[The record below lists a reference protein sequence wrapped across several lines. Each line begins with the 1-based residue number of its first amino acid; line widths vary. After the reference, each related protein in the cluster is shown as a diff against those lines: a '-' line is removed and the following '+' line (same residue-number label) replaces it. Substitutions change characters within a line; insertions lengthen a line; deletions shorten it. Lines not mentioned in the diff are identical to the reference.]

1 MNHPPVELV
10 ALGGLGEIGLN
21 SMALACGPDMV
32 VIDAGLMFPDETMY
46 GVDVVIPDFSHVL
59 ENAGK
64 VRAII
69 LTHGHEDHIGAL
81 PFLLHQLRVPVPVY
95 GTRLTL
101 ELVRDRL
108 KEHRLPDT
116 DLRLIA
122 PGRPL
127 TLGPFTFDFIRV
139 SHSIIDGV
147 GLAID
152 TPAGCLIHTGDFKI
166 EQSPLPG
173 QEIELGRFAAYGQS
187 GVLALLSDSTN
198 VERPGYTLSEKKIG
212 QTFHELFAT
221 CPGRIIVAMF
231 ASSITRI
238 QQVIHTASD
247 FDRKVAMSGRS
258 MVTNVRI
265 ARDLDYL
272 TLDKDQE
279 IGLNEIGAYPDD
291 RVAVITTGSQGEP
304 MSALTRMAAGDHKQV
319 QIRPGDTVILSSRF
333 IPGNERAITDI
344 INNLYRRG
352 AEVVYETV
360 SEIHVSGHAYQE
372 ELKLMINL
380 TRPKY
385 FIPIHGE
392 YRHLVKHIELARDV
406 GLAPERLILAEDGD
420 LLRFEDGQCRKAG
433 RVNVGRVLVDGKGVG
448 DVGQAVLKD
457 RRHLAE
463 HGMVIVLLVIDEQ
476 TGEIL
481 SGPDLIS
488 KGFIFE
494 EATPHFLED
503 AKCIVLE
510 VFDQYFEGRDRL
522 GEVKFDLGEIK
533 ADIQR
538 ELRRFY
544 NQVLDRRPVILPQI
558 ITI

>member
-1 MNHPPVELV
+1 MTLPVDLV

-21 SMALACGPDMV
+21 AMLLTCGQDMV
-32 VIDAGLMFPDETMY
+32 LIDAGLMFPDETMY
-46 GVDVVIPDFSHVL
+46 GVDVVIPDFSHLL
-59 ENAGK
+59 ENADRL
-64 VRAII
+64 RAIL

-81 PFLLHQLRVPVPVY
+81 PFLLHQLRRPVPVY
-95 GTRLTL
+95 GARFTL

-108 KEHRLPDT
+108 RERRLDDS
-116 DLRLIA
+116 DLRLIT
-122 PGRPL
+122 PGQPL
-127 TLGPFTFDFIRV
+127 PIGPFTFDFIRV

-147 GLAID
+147 ALAID
-152 TPAGCLIHTGDFKI
+152 TPAGLLIHSGDFKI

-173 QEIELGRFAAYGQS
+173 QEIELGRFAAYGQR

-212 QTFHELFAT
+212 QTFHDLFAACT
-221 CPGRIIVAMF
+221 GRIIVAMF

-238 QQVIHTASD
+238 QQVIHTAKAY
-247 FDRKVAMSGRS
+247 DRKVAMSGRS

-265 ARDLDYL
+265 ARDLGYL
-272 TLDKDQE
+272 DLDKDLEVGLHE
-279 IGLNEIGAYPDD
+279 INALPDD
-291 RVAVITTGSQGEP
+291 EVAVITTGSQGEP

-319 QIRPGDTVILSSRF
+319 EIRPGDTVVLSSRF

-352 AEVVYETV
+352 AEVIYETV

-372 ELKLMINL
+372 ELKLMMHL
-380 TRPKY
+380 TRPQY

-392 YRHLVKHIELARDV
+392 YRHLVKHVELAREV

-420 LLRFEDGQCRKAG
+420 LLRFEDGVCHKAG
-433 RVNVGRVLVDGKGVG
+433 RVHVGRVLVDGKGVG
-448 DVGQAVLKD
+448 DVGQTVLKD

-494 EATPHFLED
+494 EASSHLLED
-503 AKCIVLE
+503 AKCLILE
-510 VFDQYFEGRDRL
+510 IFDRHFDGLDRL
-522 GEVKFDLGEIK
+522 GEVKFDLGGIK

-538 ELRRFY
+538 ELKRFY
-544 NQVLDRRPVILPQI
+544 NQVLDRRPIILPQI